1 MRRVNNL
8 IPGIARCQ
16 NGVYRP
22 GIVMTAEWLV
32 SFTVI
37 AGNER
42 TVKSSS
48 NYTHRRLLQMKYVCT
63 CRPYCEQINECI
75 LCSISIYSKLRSFVI
90 WQVIYF
96 NKKHDLLL
104 LDPLDLMLLLP
115 ETFFK
120 FSFYQL
126 SFMTVHVNLMK
137 PLQQWPRKVC
147 FEFLYLLSIVTVASK
162 VCI

>member
-8 IPGIARCQ
+8 IPGIGGCW
-16 NGVYRP
+16 NGVCRR

-37 AGNER
+37 TGNER

-48 NYTHRRLLQMKYVCT
+48 NYTYRRFLQMKYIHT
-63 CRPYCEQINECI
+63 CRPYFEQINECI
-75 LCSISIYSKLRSFVI
+75 LCSISIYSKLRSFVSCRA
-90 WQVIYF
+90 IYF
-96 NKKHDLLL
+96 NMKHDLLL
-104 LDPLDLMLLLP
+104 LDSLDIMLLIP

-126 SFMTVHVNLMK
+126 SLITLHVNFMK
-137 PLQQWPRKVC
+137 PLQ
-147 FEFLYLLSIVTVASK
+147 E
-162 VCI
+162 